1 MEEKIKMEEAFDE
14 TDVRTYS
21 RGDTINGSVVQVEDK
36 DILVDI
42 GYKSEGILPKT
53 ELSPFRERE
62 EIEPGEEVEVL
73 VTYIDEE
80 KGTVYVSEKQAAYE
94 RKIGELEE
102 AFKKDETITGTIT
115 EEVKS
120 AGYHVNVD
128 GIQAFLPGSHLG
140 SDMPSVISELKGE
153 ELKFK
158 ILELSRKNRN
168 IVVSRREYLSEER
181 EKQIDEIFDELEVG
195 DTLEGEIKSKV
206 DFGLFVDIGGFEGL
220 VHRSEI
226 SWKDLPAP
234 PDEYEEGDTVDVKVI
249 DMDRDEEKISLS
261 IKRLTPNPWEGVA
274 ERYPVGKTVEGEVV
288 SITDFGAFVELEE
301 DVEGLIHISELSWG
315 YPEDPHEVIEV
326 GETVKAEVL
335 EVDEEEQ
342 RISLSARKAQK
353 DPWEK
358 IEEEYEPGTEVS
370 GKVTKVTDFGA
381 FVQLEE
387 GVEGL
392 VHVSELSWDHV
403 NHPSDMLSEGDK
415 VNTQVLEVDKGDRR
429 ISLSIK
435 QAQKDPWHEFQDLY
449 SVGSKVKGEISEIKE
464 FGAFIKITSDVE
476 GLIHVSELSKDK
488 VSDPEDVVEVGEEVE
503 AKIIGIND
511 EKRQVRLSIRILE
524 EEESGESQESDSEDE
539 GSGHETISM
548 REHLEDKGF

>member
-21 RGDTINGSVVQVEDK
+21 RGDTIKGSVVQVEDK

-53 ELSPFRERE
+53 ELSPLRDEDE

-94 RKIGELEE
+94 RKIGELEV
-102 AFKKDETITGTIT
+102 AFKNNETITGKIT
-115 EEVKS
+115 DEVKS

-140 SDMPSVISELKGE
+140 SDMPSDLSELKEE
-153 ELKFK
+153 ELHLK

-168 IVVSRREYLSEER
+168 IVVSRREYLNEER
-181 EKQIDEIFDELEVG
+181 EKQIDEIFENLEVG
-195 DTLEGEIKSKV
+195 DTIEGEIKSKV

-226 SWKDLPAP
+226 TWKDLPVP
-234 PDEYEEGDTVDVKVI
+234 PEEYQEGNTVEVKVI
-249 DMDRDEEKISLS
+249 DVNREEEKISLS

-274 ERYPVGKTVEGEVV
+274 ERYPVGEKVNGNVV
-288 SITDFGAFVELEE
+288 SITDFGAFIELEE

-315 YPEDPHEVIEV
+315 YPEDPHEVVEV
-326 GETVKAEVL
+326 GEEIEAEVL
-335 EVDEEEQ
+335 DVDEEEQ
-342 RISLSARKAQK
+342 RISLSARKAQE
-353 DPWEK
+353 DPWET
-358 IEEEYEPGTEVS
+358 IEENYEPGTEIT

-381 FVQLEE
+381 FIQLEE

-403 NHPSDMLSEGDK
+403 DHPSDMLSEGDT
-415 VNTQVLEVDKGDRR
+415 VTAQVLEVNKQDRR

-435 QAQKDPWHEFQDLY
+435 QAQKDPWHEFQELY
-449 SVGSKVKGEISEIKE
+449 SVGAKVKGEISEIKD
-464 FGAFIKITSDVE
+464 FGAFIKITDDIE
-476 GLIHVSELSKDK
+476 GLIHVSEISQDK
-488 VSDPEDVVEVGEEVE
+488 VDTPKDELDVGEIVE

-511 EKRQVRLSIRILE
+511 KKRQVRLSIRILE
-524 EEESGESQESDSEDE
+524 EESDMSENSSEQNEDN
-539 GSGHETISM
+539 GHEKISM
-548 REHLEDKGF
+548 REHLEEKGL

>member
-1 MEEKIKMEEAFDE
+1 MEEKIRMEEAFDE

-21 RGDTINGSVVQVEDK
+21 RGDTITGSVVQVEDK

-42 GYKSEGILPKT
+42 GYKSEGILPKA

-62 EIEPGEEVEVL
+62 GIEPDEEVEVL

-140 SDMPSVISELKGE
+140 SDMPSVISELKGK
-153 ELKFK
+153 ELNFK

-168 IVVSRREYLSEER
+168 IVVSRREYLNEER
-181 EKQIDEIFDELEVG
+181 KKQIDEIFNELEVG
-195 DTLEGEIKSKV
+195 QTIEGEIKSKV

-234 PDEYEEGDTVDVKVI
+234 PDEFEEGDTVDVKVI
-249 DMDRDEEKISLS
+249 DLDREEEKISLS
-261 IKRLTPNPWEGVA
+261 IKRLTPNPWEGVS
-274 ERYPVGKTVEGEVV
+274 ERYPAGKTIEGEVV
-288 SITDFGAFVELEE
+288 SITDFGAFIELEE

-326 GETVKAEVL
+326 GETVEAEVL

-342 RISLSARKAQK
+342 RISLSARKAQE

-358 IEEEYEPGTEVS
+358 IEESYKPGTEIS
-370 GKVTKVTDFGA
+370 GTVTKVTDFGA

-403 NHPSDMLSEGDK
+403 NHPSDMLSEGDE
-415 VNTQVLEVDKGDRR
+415 VNTQVLDVDKQDRR

-449 SVGSKVKGEISEIKE
+449 SVGSKVKGEISEIKD
-464 FGAFIKITSDVE
+464 FGAFIQITDDVE
-476 GLIHVSELSKDK
+476 GLIHVSEISTDK
-488 VSDPEDVVEVGEEVE
+488 VSTPQDILEVGETVE

-524 EEESGESQESDSEDE
+524 EEDSETTQDSDSEE
-539 GSGHETISM
+539 KNGHETISM
-548 REHLEDKGF
+548 REHLEEKGF

>member
-21 RGDTINGSVVQVEDK
+21 RGDTIKGSVVQVEDK

-53 ELSPFRERE
+53 ELSPLRDEDE

-94 RKIGELEE
+94 RKIGELEV
-102 AFKKDETITGTIT
+102 AFKNNETITGKIT
-115 EEVKS
+115 DEVKS

-140 SDMPSVISELKGE
+140 SDMPSDLSELKEE
-153 ELKFK
+153 ELHLK

-168 IVVSRREYLSEER
+168 IVISRREYLNEER
-181 EKQIDEIFDELEVG
+181 EKQIDEIFENLEVG
-195 DTLEGEIKSKV
+195 DTIEGEIKSKV

-226 SWKDLPAP
+226 TWKDLPVP
-234 PDEYEEGDTVDVKVI
+234 PEEYQEGNTVEVKVI
-249 DMDRDEEKISLS
+249 DVNREEEKISLS

-274 ERYPVGKTVEGEVV
+274 ERYPVGEKVNGNVV
-288 SITDFGAFVELEE
+288 SITDFGAFIELEE

-315 YPEDPHEVIEV
+315 YPEDPHEVVEV
-326 GETVKAEVL
+326 GEEIEAEVL
-335 EVDEEEQ
+335 DVDEEEQ
-342 RISLSARKAQK
+342 RISLSARKAQE
-353 DPWEK
+353 DPWET
-358 IEEEYEPGTEVS
+358 IEENYEPGTEIT

-381 FVQLEE
+381 FIQLEE

-403 NHPSDMLSEGDK
+403 DHPSDMLSEGDT
-415 VNTQVLEVDKGDRR
+415 VTAQVLEVNKQDRR

-435 QAQKDPWHEFQDLY
+435 QAQKDPWHEFQELY
-449 SVGSKVKGEISEIKE
+449 SVGAKVKGEISEIKD
-464 FGAFIKITSDVE
+464 FGAFIKITDDIE
-476 GLIHVSELSKDK
+476 GLIHVSEISQDK
-488 VSDPEDVVEVGEEVE
+488 VDTPKDELDVGEIVE

-524 EEESGESQESDSEDE
+524 EESDMSENSSEQNEDN
-539 GSGHETISM
+539 GHEKISM
-548 REHLEDKGF
+548 REHLEEKGL

>member
-1 MEEKIKMEEAFDE
+1 MEEKIRMEEAFDE

-21 RGDTINGSVVQVEDK
+21 RGDTITGSVVQVEDK

-42 GYKSEGILPKT
+42 GYKSEGILPKA

-62 EIEPGEEVEVL
+62 EIEPDEEVEVL

-94 RKIGELEE
+94 RKIGELEK
-102 AFKKDETITGTIT
+102 AFKNDETIAGTIT

-140 SDMPSVISELKGE
+140 SDMPSVISELKGK
-153 ELKFK
+153 ELNFK

-168 IVVSRREYLSEER
+168 IVVSRREYLNEER
-181 EKQIDEIFDELEVG
+181 EKQIDEIFNEIEVG
-195 DTLEGEIKSKV
+195 QTIEGEIKSKV

-234 PDEYEEGDTVDVKVI
+234 PDEFEEGDTVDVKVI
-249 DMDRDEEKISLS
+249 DLDREEEKISLS
-261 IKRLTPNPWEGVA
+261 IKRLTPNPWEGVS
-274 ERYPVGKTVEGEVV
+274 ERYPVGKTIEGEVV

-315 YPEDPHEVIEV
+315 YPEDPHEVVEV
-326 GETVKAEVL
+326 GETVEAEVL

-342 RISLSARKAQK
+342 RISLSARKAQQ

-358 IEEEYEPGTEVS
+358 IEESYEPGTEIS
-370 GKVTKVTDFGA
+370 GTVTKVTDFGA

-403 NHPSDMLSEGDK
+403 NHPSDMLSEGDE
-415 VNTQVLEVDKGDRR
+415 VNTQVLDVDKQDRR

-449 SVGSKVKGEISEIKE
+449 SVGSKVKGEISEIKD
-464 FGAFIKITSDVE
+464 FGAFIQITDDVE
-476 GLIHVSELSKDK
+476 GLIHVSEISTDK
-488 VSDPEDVVEVGEEVE
+488 VSTPQDILEVGETVE

-524 EEESGESQESDSEDE
+524 EEESGTSQDSDSEE
-539 GSGHETISM
+539 ENGHETISM
-548 REHLEDKGF
+548 REHLEEKGF

>member
-1 MEEKIKMEEAFDE
+1 MEEKIRMEEAFDE

-53 ELSPFRERE
+53 ELSPLREEE
-62 EIEPGEEVEVL
+62 EIEPGKEVEVL

-102 AFKKDETITGTIT
+102 AFREGETITGKIT
-115 EEVKS
+115 DEVKS

-140 SDMPSVISELKGE
+140 SDMPSDLE
-153 ELKFK
+153 ELKEEELNLK

-168 IVVSRREYLSEER
+168 IVVSRREYLNEEKKKR
-181 EKQIDEIFDELEVG
+181 IDEIFENLEAG
-195 DTLEGEIKSKV
+195 DVVSGEIKSKV

-234 PDEYEEGDTVDVKVI
+234 PEEYKEGDEVEVKVI
-249 DMDRDEEKISLS
+249 DLNRKEEKISLS
-261 IKRLTPNPWEGVA
+261 IKRLTPNPWEGVS
-274 ERYPVGKTVEGEVV
+274 ERYPTGEIVKGRVV
-288 SITDFGAFVELEE
+288 SITDFGAFIELEE

-315 YPEDPHEVIEV
+315 YPEDPHEVVEEGEEV
-326 GETVKAEVL
+326 EAEVL
-335 EVDEEEQ
+335 DVDEEEQ
-342 RISLSARKAQK
+342 RISLSARKAQE

-358 IEEEYEPGTEVS
+358 IEEHYEPGTEIT

-381 FVQLEE
+381 FIQLEE

-403 NHPSDMLSEGDK
+403 DHPSDMLSEGDT
-415 VNTQVLEVDKGDRR
+415 VTAQVLEVDKQDRR

-435 QAQKDPWHEFQDLY
+435 QSQKDPWHEFQELY
-449 SVGSKVKGEISEIKE
+449 SVGAKVKGEISEIKD
-464 FGAFIKITSDVE
+464 FGAFIKITDDIE
-476 GLIHVSELSKDK
+476 GLIHVSEISQDK
-488 VSDPEDVVEVGEEVE
+488 VETPQDALDVGEKVE

-511 EKRQVRLSIRILE
+511 EKRQVRLSIRILK
-524 EEESGESQESDSEDE
+524 EESGSESTTEKKDD
-539 GSGHETISM
+539 SGHEKISM

>member
-1 MEEKIKMEEAFDE
+1 MEEKIRMEEAFDE

-21 RGDTINGSVVQVEDK
+21 RGDTITGSVVQVEDK

-42 GYKSEGILPKT
+42 GYKSEGILPKA

-62 EIEPGEEVEVL
+62 EIEPDEEVEVL

-94 RKIGELEE
+94 RKIGELEV

-140 SDMPSVISELKGE
+140 SDMPSVISELKGKD
-153 ELKFK
+153 LNFK

-168 IVVSRREYLSEER
+168 IVVSRREYLNEER
-181 EKQIDEIFDELEVG
+181 KKQIDEIFNELEAG
-195 DTLEGEIKSKV
+195 QTIEGEIKSKV

-234 PDEYEEGDTVDVKVI
+234 PDEFEEGDTVDVKVI
-249 DMDRDEEKISLS
+249 DLDREEEKISLS
-261 IKRLTPNPWEGVA
+261 IKRLTPNPWEGVS
-274 ERYPVGKTVEGEVV
+274 ERYPAGKTIEGEVV
-288 SITDFGAFVELEE
+288 SITDFGAFIKLEE

-326 GETVKAEVL
+326 GETVEAEVL

-342 RISLSARKAQK
+342 RISLSARKAQE

-358 IEEEYEPGTEVS
+358 IEESYEPGTEIS

-403 NHPSDMLSEGDK
+403 NHPSDMLSEGDE
-415 VNTQVLEVDKGDRR
+415 VNTQVLDVDKQDRR

-449 SVGSKVKGEISEIKE
+449 SVGSKVKGEISEIKD
-464 FGAFIKITSDVE
+464 FGAFIQITDDVE
-476 GLIHVSELSKDK
+476 GLIHVSEISTDK
-488 VSDPEDVVEVGEEVE
+488 VSTPQDILEVGETVE

-524 EEESGESQESDSEDE
+524 EEDSKTTQDSDSEE
-539 GSGHETISM
+539 ENGHETISM
-548 REHLEDKGF
+548 REHLEEKGF